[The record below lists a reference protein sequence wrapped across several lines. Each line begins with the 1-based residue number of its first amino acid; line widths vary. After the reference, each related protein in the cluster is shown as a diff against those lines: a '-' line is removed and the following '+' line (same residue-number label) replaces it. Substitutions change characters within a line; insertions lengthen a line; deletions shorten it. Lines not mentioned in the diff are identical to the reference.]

1 MVVLLPGTY
10 LIPVLISENFDYR
23 ASPGLVGDL
32 WGHMQNRPKMG
43 GSLRLFGSE
52 NREDRSAYFSESIIF
67 FSVPFLGNN
76 FSQWKY
82 IILPAAEHSLRL
94 CFWSDPVNQ
103 LTWSLFFTWSSC
115 TRYMLPG
122 THCSILGV
130 TNTNT
135 NTWIIPGIQLM
146 QTTMEVQGDG
156 TAEQQ
161 VFYVVQLLPS
171 QENGN
176 PFLISLLSKVHVNIK
191 YCVVHQYL

>member
-76 FSQWKY
+76 FSQ
-82 IILPAAEHSLRL
+82 
-94 CFWSDPVNQ
+94 
-103 LTWSLFFTWSSC
+103 
-115 TRYMLPG
+115 
-122 THCSILGV
+122 
-130 TNTNT
+130 
-135 NTWIIPGIQLM
+135 
-146 QTTMEVQGDG
+146 
-156 TAEQQ
+156 
-161 VFYVVQLLPS
+161 
-171 QENGN
+171 
-176 PFLISLLSKVHVNIK
+176 
-191 YCVVHQYL
+191 